1 MAGVSLLND
10 FRTSLSEN
18 WKRVLIG
25 VASVV
30 GFILVWYLVALRLHT
45 SGSSLTPFL
54 PYPQE
59 VVRTLLRSFTHRDSE
74 FGLLMPSLIGNSLV
88 RVIIGFVLA
97 FAVALPLGLLMGA
110 VRTIGDIG
118 RPIVEMIRPI
128 PPIAWSPIVMLAFLS
143 FWGPI
148 SLVFIGAFFP
158 ILLNIIFGV
167 KSVDPVLLD
176 AARSLGARRRDLFTK
191 VIIPSVVP
199 FMMTGV
205 KVGLGIA
212 WMCIVAAELLPIKG
226 SGLGNYLWTW
236 ADIGQFDKVYSAM
249 IVIGILSMLTT
260 GVAELI
266 ERRIY
271 KWTGMK

>member
-1 MAGVSLLND
+1 MADMSFVND

-25 VASVV
+25 VVSVV
-30 GFILVWYLVALRLHT
+30 SFILIWYLVALRLHT
-45 SGSSLTPFL
+45 SGSVKAQFL
-54 PYPQE
+54 PYPQD
-59 VVRTLLRSFTHRDSE
+59 VARALVDSFTRIDPV
-74 FGLLMPSLIGNSLV
+74 FGVLMPTLIVNSLE
-88 RVIIGFVLA
+88 RIIIGFMLA

-110 VRTIGDIG
+110 VRTIEDIG

-128 PPIAWSPIVMLAFLS
+128 PPIAWTPVFMFAFLS

-148 SLVFIGAFFP
+148 AVVFIGAFFP

-167 KSVDPVLLD
+167 RSVDPVLFD

-199 FMMTGV
+199 YMMTGV

-226 SGLGNYLWTW
+226 SGLGNYIWTW
-236 ADIGQFDKVYSAM
+236 ADIGQFDKVYAAM
-249 IVIGILSMLTT
+249 IVIGILSILTT
-260 GVAELI
+260 GIAELL

-271 KWTGMK
+271 KWMGMK